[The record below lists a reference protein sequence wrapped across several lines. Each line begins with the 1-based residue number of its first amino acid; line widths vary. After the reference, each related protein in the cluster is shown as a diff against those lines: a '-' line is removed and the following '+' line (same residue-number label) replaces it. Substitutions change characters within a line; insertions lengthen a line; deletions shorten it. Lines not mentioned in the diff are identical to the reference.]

1 VAWPL
6 PFSVPVAPKAV
17 KVVPPSEL
25 TLKITVPVGVTPVP
39 VTVAVSVTLPPT
51 VIVVADSK
59 VAVNE
64 AVSLEQA
71 DYNQRFG
78 GSPALGAV
86 IARIAAVD
94 SLK

>member
-1 VAWPL
+1 
-6 PFSVPVAPKAV
+6 
-17 KVVPPSEL
+17 
-25 TLKITVPVGVTPVP
+25 LKITVPVGVTPVP

-59 VAVNE
+59 VAVNR
-64 AVSLEQA
+64 SGFPWNKRI
-71 DYNQRFG
+71 YNQRFG

-94 SLK
+94 SLEIIGPCRVGV